1 MLSSRKILK
10 NMLSLSV
17 AEAASKG
24 IMFITTAYLARTLLD
39 NHFGI
44 IGFANSVI
52 VYFWM
57 IVNLGF
63 NTLGTREIAST
74 DSNSERKRLVNGI
87 LTIRL
92 LLSVLAGIGIFIFP
106 FFLDKPIIYS
116 YAIWATGLTLFSQ
129 ATMLDWYYQG
139 IEKMEVLA
147 IRQLVTGV
155 VNLIGV
161 MVLVH
166 KPEDVIVALLI
177 NSAAAIINAIWMIMY
192 YFKTVEK
199 IKFSFDVPLWKKLI
213 KPAIPITFSNFFVTL
228 LNTFNI
234 LILGIYFTD
243 ASLAGQYNAAFKIMV
258 FAILPTAIIQGAF
271 FPVLSKTYGTDD
283 FLKVAKKYSVLI
295 FLAGA
300 IISAG
305 FYTFSEF
312 IIITAFSA
320 EYKMAID
327 IMKILM
333 LTSFIVYLNTSLSP
347 QLIAIKKEKSMMY
360 AMGIGAVISVV
371 LNIVL
376 IPRYGA
382 IGAAWVTV
390 LSEFSLLIGLAIAY
404 FAAIKKLFIF
414 DIIKA
419 SALAALS
426 CYIGY
431 HVADFGIHEI
441 IAGLISF
448 FIFIALNLIT
458 KTFSIAEV
466 KGYFVK

>member
-1 MLSSRKILK
+1 
-10 NMLSLSV
+10 
-17 AEAASKG
+17 
-24 IMFITTAYLARTLLD
+24 
-39 NHFGI
+39 
-44 IGFANSVI
+44 
-52 VYFWM
+52 
-57 IVNLGF
+57 
-63 NTLGTREIAST
+63 
-74 DSNSERKRLVNGI
+74 
-87 LTIRL
+87 
-92 LLSVLAGIGIFIFP
+92 
-106 FFLDKPIIYS
+106 
-116 YAIWATGLTLFSQ
+116 
-129 ATMLDWYYQG
+129 MLDWYYQG

-166 KPEDVIVALLI
+166 QPEDVIIALLI

-371 LNIVL
+371 LNIVICL
-376 IPRYGA
+376 
-382 IGAAWVTV
+382 
-390 LSEFSLLIGLAIAY
+390 
-404 FAAIKKLFIF
+404 
-414 DIIKA
+414 
-419 SALAALS
+419 
-426 CYIGY
+426 
-431 HVADFGIHEI
+431 
-441 IAGLISF
+441 
-448 FIFIALNLIT
+448 
-458 KTFSIAEV
+458 
-466 KGYFVK
+466 

>member
-1 MLSSRKILK
+1 
-10 NMLSLSV
+10 
-17 AEAASKG
+17 
-24 IMFITTAYLARTLLD
+24 
-39 NHFGI
+39 
-44 IGFANSVI
+44 
-52 VYFWM
+52 
-57 IVNLGF
+57 
-63 NTLGTREIAST
+63 
-74 DSNSERKRLVNGI
+74 
-87 LTIRL
+87 
-92 LLSVLAGIGIFIFP
+92 
-106 FFLDKPIIYS
+106 
-116 YAIWATGLTLFSQ
+116 
-129 ATMLDWYYQG
+129 MLDWYYQG

-166 KPEDVIVALLI
+166 QPEDVIIALLI

-404 FAAIKKLFIF
+404 FAAIKKLFVF

-419 SALAALS
+419 SVLAALS
-426 CYIGY
+426 CYLGY
-431 HVADFGIHEI
+431 HVAAFGIHEI
-441 IAGLISF
+441 IAGFISF
-448 FIFIALNLIT
+448 FIFIALNLLT